1 MIQLRDYQ
9 IETVD
14 SIESH
19 YAFGTETLVVKSP
32 GGSGKAVMLCAVAE
46 KFKDVGVMIVIS
58 FSNLLDQLD
67 ETLTSMGIK
76 HSVFKAGQE
85 EKFDPSQQ
93 IQLVMAQT
101 FFARQDKIKFKHH
114 FDIVQIDEGHV
125 AWTGERTRTI
135 LASIRP
141 AMTVLWSATPW
152 TANGYALDKVSDSIT
167 VATVEELTKAGH
179 LSPLKFYVPK
189 WSQDLSYD
197 DLPLVAGEY
206 AADSIEELV
215 GSESYIRLTVKS
227 MIARGYENK
236 KVAVFT
242 NSIAT
247 ADLLNEALVK
257 AGFRSFAYH
266 SKAGN
271 DSIKLMYHFK
281 NGGLMDENLFHE
293 GNKPPLCVVS
303 VSKISIG
310 WDVPDLHA
318 GVLCRPTK
326 RRSLYYQMALRLT
339 RTAPG
344 KKYGEI
350 LDLSGLIER
359 LGFPDTEY
367 VPAPVGDKE
376 ALKRLNEEHA
386 IPEVNFIHSQNETRI
401 PLEITRELVLSAT
414 EEIKKAERHIRDLS
428 SSQLAALFT
437 ATNDLFIAV
446 KIAYEFFGRKYG
458 FYYSDDEVNDTL
470 EPLEKMIQ
478 EIPEYRSRLM
488 VVFKRNLQRKVQSGR
503 RISEIKTLPDFVKD
517 KPPYVYAYRFLEDT
531 SNSGGS
537 YDIVIEDEFG
547 EEIPF

>member
-1 MIQLRDYQ
+1 MITLRDYQ
-9 IETVD
+9 LETVD

-67 ETLTSMGIK
+67 ETLSFMGIE
-76 HSVFKAGQE
+76 HSVLKAGQE

-125 AWTGERTRTI
+125 AWTGERTRII

-141 AMTVLWSATPW
+141 TLTVLWSATPW
-152 TANGYALDKVSDSIT
+152 TANGYALDKVDDSIT

-189 WSQDLSYD
+189 WSQELSYD

-206 AADSIEELV
+206 AAESIEELV
-215 GSESYIRLTVKS
+215 GSDSYIQLTVNS
-227 MIARGYENK
+227 MIDRGYKDK

-247 ADLLNEALVK
+247 ADLLNEALLK

-266 SKAGN
+266 SKAG
-271 DSIKLMYHFK
+271 DETTKLMYHFK

-293 GNKPPLCVVS
+293 GKEPPLCVVS

-344 KKYGEI
+344 KEYGEI

-367 VPAPVGDKE
+367 VPAPAGDKE

-386 IPEVNFIHSQNETRI
+386 VSEVNFIHSKYDEKA

-414 EEIKKAERHIRDLS
+414 EEIKKAERHVRDLS

-446 KIAYEFFGRKYG
+446 KIAYEFFFRKYG
-458 FYYSDDEVNDTL
+458 FYYADSEVEDTV
-470 EPLEKMIQ
+470 EPLENMIND
-478 EIPEYRSRLM
+478 IPEYRSRLM
-488 VVFKRNLQRKVQSGR
+488 VVFKRNLQRKVQGGR
-503 RISEIKTLPDFVKD
+503 RISEIKTLPEFVKD
-517 KPPYVYAYRFLEDT
+517 KAPYVYAYRLFEERSKTDV
-531 SNSGGS
+531 S
-537 YDIVIEDEFG
+537 YDIVVEDEFG